1 MALPCPPFHFMIYM
15 IINLFS
21 KRQKKARGEVP
32 DVYQYSEIPG
42 PLRIQIVHIITAA
55 TNIDKYS
62 HSAFGSMPHGAHEA
76 FETIV
81 KALRHEYGVFKLC
94 GREKDASAEVINFFL
109 TEQDIEKALDVVEL
123 CFRWINTSIRNNPY
137 QYLNPS
143 QSPDEAID
151 ELNNRFKEHG
161 VGYQFEQASIIRIDS
176 ELLHAEVVRP
186 LLAAMT
192 AKPFV
197 PALSEFQSAHEHYRH
212 KRYKECL
219 NDCLKAFESTM
230 KAVCAKRGW
239 PVDPKATA
247 SPLVQALFDNQFFPA
262 YLQTQMSALRTL
274 LESGTPTIRNKN
286 SGHGQGTSIIE
297 VPESLASYCI
307 HMTAT
312 NLLFIVAR
320 A

>member
-1 MALPCPPFHFMIYM
+1 M

-21 KRQKKARGEVP
+21 KRQKKSRGEVP
-32 DVYQYSEIPG
+32 DVYQYKEIPE
-42 PLRIQIVHIITAA
+42 PLRVQIIHIIDET
-55 TNIDKYS
+55 TNIHTRTPSGYT
-62 HSAFGSMPHGAHEA
+62 HGAQEA
-76 FETIV
+76 FKAIV
-81 KALRHEYGVFKLC
+81 QALRREYGVFKLY
-94 GREKDASAEVINFFL
+94 GRVNDDYAELTDFFL
-109 TEQDIEKALDVVEL
+109 NEKETEKALDVVEL
-123 CFRWINTSIRNNPY
+123 CFRWINTHIRTSPHE
-137 QYLNPS
+137 YLHPS

-161 VGYQFEQASIIRIDS
+161 VGYQFEQGSIIRIDS

-186 LLAAMT
+186 LLAAMA